1 MPSSDPRQRFEDIL
15 FNIARIEE
23 HIARIAERCLERI
36 SEAAKKLG
44 PAAETLCPDTPWRNI
59 RGLGNV
65 LRHEYDLVESV
76 RLWYVVQDD
85 LPPLKAAVESAC
97 QRLPND
103 PNHSD

>member
-1 MPSSDPRQRFEDIL
+1 MPLSGAWNASAKPP
-15 FNIARIEE
+15 
-23 HIARIAERCLERI
+23 
-36 SEAAKKLG
+36 KKLG